1 MKLTDPVEFLW
12 WVSFTD
18 CCWTPTL
25 PLSCWENLLTY
36 WLLFCEENLQKSP
49 SNVFALKKNPTKQIP
64 ETSDSGSSS
73 SQEVQTEIF
82 LLLSS
87 LTENSTSSFKL
98 LLTHMSV
105 FYLTNWRFKPLH
117 CSQSDSSL
125 LLTSTD
131 SCWLHPHVG
140 RPSKQE
146 AGGDKLITPSADNVV
161 FSSVMERELLI
172 GSAQSHSFIFITF
185 VWLQFHV
192 SVNWFLWF
200 WTVGWTKQDEWKRHF
215 GLWETASAC
224 FTNFSSSNN
233 YSINWENQQLII

>member
-1 MKLTDPVEFLW
+1 MSAADEADIPC
-12 WVSFTD
+12 WVSVMSFLHRLLLNANTSSQ
-18 CCWTPTL
+18 L
-25 PLSCWENLLTY
+25 LGESAHLLTLIL
-36 WLLFCEENLQKSP
+36 WRKFTKKS
-49 SNVFALKKNPTKQIP
+49 FKRLRLKNKNKKQIP
-64 ETSDSGSSS
+64 DTGSSS
-73 SQEVQTEIF
+73 SQEVKTEIF

-98 LLTHMSV
+98 HSWLTWV
-105 FYLTNWRFKPLH
+105 FFYLTNWRFKPLH

-146 AGGDKLITPSADNVV
+146 AGGNKLITPSADNVV

-192 SVNWFLWF
+192 SVNWFCVLDSWL
-200 WTVGWTKQDEWKRHF
+200 D
-215 GLWETASAC
+215 
-224 FTNFSSSNN
+224 
-233 YSINWENQQLII
+233 

>member
-1 MKLTDPVEFLW
+1 MSAADEADRPC
-12 WVSFTD
+12 WVSVMSFLHRLLLNANTSSQ
-18 CCWTPTL
+18 L
-25 PLSCWENLLTY
+25 LGESAHLLTLVL
-36 WLLFCEENLQKSP
+36 WRKFTKKS
-49 SNVFALKKNPTKQIP
+49 FKRLRLKNKQKQIP
-64 ETSDSGSSS
+64 ETSDTGFSS

-98 LLTHMSV
+98 HSWLTWV
-105 FYLTNWRFKPLH
+105 FFYLTNWRFKPLH

-146 AGGDKLITPSADNVV
+146 AGGNKLITPSADNVV

-192 SVNWFLWF
+192 SVNWFCVLDSWL
-200 WTVGWTKQDEWKRHF
+200 D
-215 GLWETASAC
+215 
-224 FTNFSSSNN
+224 
-233 YSINWENQQLII
+233 

>member
-1 MKLTDPVEFLW
+1 MSAADEADIPC
-12 WVSFTD
+12 WVSVMSFLHRLLLNANTSSQ
-18 CCWTPTL
+18 L
-25 PLSCWENLLTY
+25 LGESAHLLTLVL
-36 WLLFCEENLQKSP
+36 WRKFTKKS
-49 SNVFALKKNPTKQIP
+49 FKRLRLKKKKPNKTNSWNLRQRLFFL
-64 ETSDSGSSS
+64 TGSKNWNLSAS
-73 SQEVQTEIF
+73 LVTDWKLNQLVQT
-82 LLLSS
+82 S
-87 LTENSTSSFKL
+87 

-192 SVNWFLWF
+192 SVNWFCVLD
-200 WTVGWTKQDEWKRHF
+200 GWLD
-215 GLWETASAC
+215 
-224 FTNFSSSNN
+224 
-233 YSINWENQQLII
+233 